1 VGDHED
7 VRRIVA
13 AVALVAMAATS
24 GCHHSSRAF
33 GRGMLS
39 IRTPTQTL
47 MLRVE
52 IADTEAERQTGLMNR
67 TALAPDAG
75 MAFVF
80 DRPADVGF
88 WMKDTL
94 IPLDIAYWTRG
105 GRIVAIRQMR
115 PCRADPCPLY
125 SPGSPYVGAV
135 EANLGFFADHGVRP
149 GATVHLVRS

>member
-1 VGDHED
+1 VGDHGG
-7 VRRIVA
+7 VRRTVA
-13 AVALVAMAATS
+13 AVALVTMAATS
-24 GCHHSSRAF
+24 GCHHSGRAF
-33 GRGMLS
+33 GQGTLS

-47 MLRVE
+47 VLRVE

-80 DRPADVGF
+80 DRPADAGF
-88 WMKDTL
+88 WMKDTV
-94 IPLDIAYWTRG
+94 ISLDIAYWTHD
-105 GRIVAIRQMR
+105 GRIVAIRHMR

-135 EANLGFFADHGVRP
+135 EANLGFFAHHGVRP
-149 GATVHLVRS
+149 GATVRLVRS